1 MHFLRVLVLEKQ
13 KLKFEHIVPKKW
25 KRPLRDSSP
34 YFLGHFKGFS
44 SKAIQLKQSTHN
56 KERMDEGEMSR
67 KSISGSW
74 YSSGTEE
81 RAVERKLGRHFFVLE
96 EAATLEEAM

>member
-1 MHFLRVLVLEKQ
+1 
-13 KLKFEHIVPKKW
+13 
-25 KRPLRDSSP
+25 
-34 YFLGHFKGFS
+34 
-44 SKAIQLKQSTHN
+44 
-56 KERMDEGEMSR
+56 MSR

-81 RAVERKLGRHFFVLE
+81 RAVERKLGRRFFVLE

>member
-1 MHFLRVLVLEKQ
+1 
-13 KLKFEHIVPKKW
+13 
-25 KRPLRDSSP
+25 
-34 YFLGHFKGFS
+34 
-44 SKAIQLKQSTHN
+44 
-56 KERMDEGEMSR
+56 MSR

-81 RAVERKLGRHFFVLE
+81 WAVERKLGRRFFVLE